1 MPGVAKRP
9 LSLGRRWRCSIDA
22 PVAAIAP
29 APDGSLLA
37 VASIEGPITLIDTL
51 RGEPVRTLPGHAG
64 STVALDWT
72 PDAALLLSI
81 GHDGLARFWDHH
93 AATETIAVQT
103 GAPWGERVVAS
114 PDNARIATAAGRHVR
129 LWTRDGSLVHA
140 WPERASTVLD
150 IAWRRSGKRARL
162 AAASYGSIGLYD
174 LAVGTKAARELRR
187 KGSSLVLAWRP
198 DGAFLVTGDQDA
210 SVHFWNVANG
220 RDLMMAGYPRKV
232 RELSWDASGRWL
244 ATGGGFQIIVWD
256 CKSSPEGTTP
266 IVLEHH
272 TVPLCALGYQRRG
285 PLLAAASMDGAL
297 TLWEPHRSAKLL
309 AEMPP
314 DGFEVTTMA
323 WSIDD
328 RSLFVANE
336 DGDVSAWEDQQPV
349 T

>member
-1 MPGVAKRP
+1 MPGIAKRP
-9 LSLGRRWRCSIDA
+9 ISLARRWRYSIDA
-22 PVAAIAP
+22 PIAAIAP
-29 APDGSLLA
+29 APDGALLA
-37 VASIEGPITLIDTL
+37 IASIEGPITVLDAL
-51 RGEPVRTLPGHAG
+51 RGEALCTLAGHSG

-81 GHDGLARFWDHH
+81 GHDGLARFWDSR
-93 AATETIAVQT
+93 AGAERLAVQS
-103 GAPWGERVVAS
+103 GALWGERIVAS

-129 LWTRDGSLVHA
+129 LWTRDGALVHA

-150 IAWRRSGKRARL
+150 IAWRRGGKRTRL
-162 AAASYGSIGLYD
+162 AAVSYGSVGLYD
-174 LAVGTKAARELRR
+174 PAVGTKAPRELRW

-220 RDLMMAGYPRKV
+220 QDLMMAGYPRKV

-256 CKSSPEGTTP
+256 CKSSPEGTSP

-272 TVPLCALGYQRRG
+272 IVPLCALRYQRRG
-285 PLLAAASMDGAL
+285 TLLAAASMDGGL
-297 TLWEPHRSAKLL
+297 SLWEPHQSENLL

-314 DGFEVTTMA
+314 EGFEVTAMA

-328 RSLFVANE
+328 RCLFVANE
-336 DGDVSAWEDQQPV
+336 DGDVSAWEDQRPN